1 VPPFMS
7 KEHPLRIGFLIH
19 DVSRLRRTVADKAL
33 RPLGITRSQSWVL
46 AFLHRHEG
54 SGMTQSELAKEM
66 HVGKVTMGGL
76 IDRLEEA
83 GYVERRADAED
94 RRARRI
100 FMTTGGKS
108 LVRRMQSI
116 SESLNMRILDGISDR
131 DVVKVEEVL
140 MRVKKKLLEMDA
152 VPGSSSAPE
161 GRVTGD

>member
-1 VPPFMS
+1 MS

-76 IDRLEEA
+76 IDRLEEG
-83 GYVERRADAED
+83 GYVERRSDPTD

-100 FMTTGGKS
+100 YMKPKGANLVEKMQTVSEDLNAEIFGG
-108 LVRRMQSI
+108 I
-116 SESLNMRILDGISDR
+116 PDR
-131 DVVKVEEVL
+131 DVVKVEAVL
-140 MRVKKKLLEMDA
+140 ARVKQKLLDMDA
-152 VPGSSSAPE
+152 VPGSASVA
-161 GRVTGD
+161 GKIAGD

>member
-1 VPPFMS
+1 MS

-66 HVGKVTMGGL
+66 NVGKVTMGGL
-76 IDRLEEA
+76 IDRLEEG
-83 GYVERRADAED
+83 GYVERRSDAED

-100 FMTTGGKS
+100 FMTAKGTN
-108 LVRRMQSI
+108 LVKRMQVV
-116 SESLNMRILDGISDR
+116 SEKLNAEILRGISDK
-131 DVVKVEEVL
+131 DVVKVEDVL
-140 MRVKKKLLEMDA
+140 SRVKQKLIEMDA
-152 VPGSSSAPE
+152 VPGSASA
-161 GRVTGD
+161 GRITGD

>member
-1 VPPFMS
+1 MS

-46 AFLHRHEG
+46 AFLHRHRG

-76 IDRLEEA
+76 IDRLEDG
-83 GYVERRADAED
+83 GYVERRADATD

-100 FMTTGGKS
+100 FMTPKGAN
-108 LVRRMQSI
+108 LVKRMQVV
-116 SESLNMRILDGISDR
+116 SETLNAEILRGIPDR

-140 MRVKKKLLEMDA
+140 ARVKKRLLDMDA
-152 VPGSSSAPE
+152 VPGSASPE
-161 GRVTGD
+161 GRITGD